1 MGMEVKIKM
10 IKSVK
15 CIIVFLFLHLLFSGK
30 SVAQQNIQFTQY
42 VFNSLSINPAYA
54 GYKEEWFVQMA
65 LRSQWMGVEG
75 APKTGAISIDG
86 ILDPR
91 DRKMGLGFQ
100 VTSDKIGPQFTTSVT
115 GNYAYRLQLNGD
127 DTQRLSFGIGVG
139 VVQYNLSG
147 QMLNTSEGGDQALAL
162 DDDTRLKPD
171 LRLGV
176 YYNSDYWYVG
186 LSVLDAFTNSKV
198 TNITSSAAFN
208 ISRSRHAYFIA
219 GSLINISPEMR
230 VRPSIMIK
238 EDFRGPTSLDMNVMT
253 IFNDKLWLGG
263 SYRTG
268 LGLWKEG
275 LNDLHLS
282 KQNSLSGIVQVFV
295 NERFRIGYSYDYVTS
310 KLGSN
315 QNGSHELTMGF
326 TFGRVPR
333 SFICPRVF

>member
-1 MGMEVKIKM
+1 MV
-10 IKSVK
+10 KSVK
-15 CIIVFLFLHLLFSGK
+15 CTIVFLLLHLLFSDQ
-30 SVAQQNIQFTQY
+30 SIAQQNIQFTQY
-42 VFNSLSINPAYA
+42 VFNSLSVNPAYA

-65 LRSQWMGVEG
+65 LRSQWLGVEG
-75 APKTGAISIDG
+75 APKTGVISIDG
-86 ILDPR
+86 IVDPR
-91 DRKMGLGFQ
+91 DRKMGIGFQ

-115 GNYAYRLQLNGD
+115 GNYAYRLQLNDD

-139 VVQYNLSG
+139 VVQYNLDG
-147 QMLNTSEGGDQALAL
+147 QMLNTSEGGDQAIAL
-162 DDDTRLKPD
+162 DNESHLKPD

-186 LSVLDAFTNSKV
+186 LSVLDAFYNGEATNTTRSP
-198 TNITSSAAFN
+198 AFN
-208 ISRSRHAYFIA
+208 ISRSRHAYLIA
-219 GSLINISPEMR
+219 GSLINVSPEMR
-230 VRPSIMIK
+230 VRPSLMIK

-263 SYRTG
+263 SFRTG
-268 LGLWKEG
+268 FGLWKKG
-275 LNDLHLS
+275 INDLDLG
-282 KQNSLSGIVQVFV
+282 KQNSISGIVQIFV
-295 NERFRIGYSYDYVTS
+295 SERFRIGYSYDYVTS

>member
-1 MGMEVKIKM
+1 MEIKVKM
-10 IKSVK
+10 IKSVRY
-15 CIIVFLFLHLLFSGK
+15 IIVFLSLHLLFSDQ

-42 VFNSLSINPAYA
+42 VFNSLSVNPAYA
-54 GYKEEWFVQMA
+54 GYKEEWFAQMA
-65 LRSQWMGVEG
+65 LRSQWLGVEG
-75 APKTGAISIDG
+75 APKTGVISIDG
-86 ILDPR
+86 IVDPR
-91 DRKMGLGFQ
+91 DRKMGIGFQ

-115 GNYAYRLQLNGD
+115 GNYAYRLQLNDD

-139 VVQYNLSG
+139 VVQYNLDG
-147 QMLNTSEGGDQALAL
+147 QMLNTSEGGDQAIAL
-162 DDDTRLKPD
+162 DNESHLKPD

-186 LSVLDAFTNSKV
+186 LSMLDAFSNGGV
-198 TNITSSAAFN
+198 TNTTRSPAFN

-230 VRPSIMIK
+230 VRPSLMIK
-238 EDFRGPTSLDMNVMT
+238 EDFRGPTSLDLNVMT

-263 SYRTG
+263 SFRTG
-268 LGLWKEG
+268 FGLWKKG
-275 LNDLHLS
+275 INDLDLG
-282 KQNSLSGIVQVFV
+282 KQNSISGIVQVFV
-295 NERFRIGYSYDYVTS
+295 SDRFRIGYSYDYVTS

>member
-1 MGMEVKIKM
+1 MEIKVKM
-10 IKSVK
+10 IKSVRY
-15 CIIVFLFLHLLFSGK
+15 IIVFLSLHLLFSDQ
-30 SVAQQNIQFTQY
+30 SIAQQNIQFTQY
-42 VFNSLSINPAYA
+42 VFNSLSVNPAYA
-54 GYKEEWFVQMA
+54 GYKEEWFAQMA
-65 LRSQWMGVEG
+65 LRSQWLGVEG
-75 APKTGAISIDG
+75 APKTGVISIDG
-86 ILDPR
+86 IVDPR
-91 DRKMGLGFQ
+91 DRKMGIGFQ

-115 GNYAYRLQLNGD
+115 GNYAYRLQLNDD

-139 VVQYNLSG
+139 VVQYNLDG
-147 QMLNTSEGGDQALAL
+147 QMLNTSEGGDQAIAL
-162 DDDTRLKPD
+162 DNESHLKPD

-186 LSVLDAFTNSKV
+186 LSMLDAFSNGGV
-198 TNITSSAAFN
+198 TNTTRSPAFN

-230 VRPSIMIK
+230 VRPSLMIK
-238 EDFRGPTSLDMNVMT
+238 EDFRGPTSLDLNVMT

-263 SYRTG
+263 SFRTG
-268 LGLWKEG
+268 FGLWKKG
-275 LNDLHLS
+275 INDLDLG
-282 KQNSLSGIVQVFV
+282 KQNSISGIVQVFV
-295 NERFRIGYSYDYVTS
+295 SDRFRIGYSYDYVTS

>member
-1 MGMEVKIKM
+1 MMVKM
-10 IKSVK
+10 VKSVK
-15 CIIVFLFLHLLFSGK
+15 CIIVFLLLYLLIPDQSI
-30 SVAQQNIQFTQY
+30 AQQNIQFTQY
-42 VFNSLSINPAYA
+42 VFNSLSVNPAYA

-65 LRSQWMGVEG
+65 LRSQWLGAEG
-75 APKTGAISIDG
+75 APKTGVVSIDG
-86 ILDPR
+86 IVDPR
-91 DRKMGLGFQ
+91 DRKMGIGFQ

-127 DTQRLSFGIGVG
+127 DTRRLSFGIGVG
-139 VVQYNLSG
+139 VVQYNLNG
-147 QMLNTSEGGDQALAL
+147 NMLNTSEGGDQALVL
-162 DDDTRLKPD
+162 DDESQLRPD

-176 YYNSDYWYVG
+176 YYNSDYWYIG
-186 LSVLDAFTNSKV
+186 LSILDAFSGSGV
-198 TNITSSAAFN
+198 TNTTRSPAFN

-219 GSLINISPEMR
+219 GSLINISPQMR
-230 VRPSIMIK
+230 VRPSLMIK

-263 SYRTG
+263 SFRTG
-268 LGLWKEG
+268 FGLWKKG
-275 LNDLHLS
+275 INDLDLG

-295 NERFRIGYSYDYVTS
+295 SDRFRIGYSYDYVTS

>member
-1 MGMEVKIKM
+1 M
-10 IKSVK
+10 IKSVR
-15 CIIVFLFLHLLFSGK
+15 CIIVFLSLHLLFSDQ
-30 SVAQQNIQFTQY
+30 SIAQQNIQFTQY
-42 VFNSLSINPAYA
+42 VFNSLSVNPAYA
-54 GYKEEWFVQMA
+54 GYKEEWFAQMA
-65 LRSQWMGVEG
+65 LRSQWLGVEG
-75 APKTGAISIDG
+75 APKTGVISIDG
-86 ILDPR
+86 IVDPR
-91 DRKMGLGFQ
+91 DRKMGIGFQ

-115 GNYAYRLQLNGD
+115 GNYAYRLQLNDD

-139 VVQYNLSG
+139 VVQYNLDG
-147 QMLNTSEGGDQALAL
+147 QMLNTSEGGDQAIAL
-162 DDDTRLKPD
+162 DNESHLKPD

-186 LSVLDAFTNSKV
+186 LSMLDAFSNGGV
-198 TNITSSAAFN
+198 TNTTRSPAFN

-230 VRPSIMIK
+230 VRPSLMIK
-238 EDFRGPTSLDMNVMT
+238 EDFRGPTSLDLNVMT

-263 SYRTG
+263 SFRTG
-268 LGLWKEG
+268 FGLWKKG
-275 LNDLHLS
+275 INDLDLG
-282 KQNSLSGIVQVFV
+282 KQNSISGIVQVFV
-295 NERFRIGYSYDYVTS
+295 SDRFRIGYSYDYVTS

>member
-1 MGMEVKIKM
+1 MEIKVKM
-10 IKSVK
+10 IKSVR
-15 CIIVFLFLHLLFSGK
+15 CIIVFLSLHLLFSDQ
-30 SVAQQNIQFTQY
+30 SIAQQNIQFTQY
-42 VFNSLSINPAYA
+42 VFNSLSVNPAYA
-54 GYKEEWFVQMA
+54 GYKEEWFAQMA
-65 LRSQWMGVEG
+65 LRSQWLGVEG
-75 APKTGAISIDG
+75 APKTGVISIDG
-86 ILDPR
+86 IVDPR
-91 DRKMGLGFQ
+91 DRKMGIGFQ

-115 GNYAYRLQLNGD
+115 GNYAYRLQLNDD

-139 VVQYNLSG
+139 VVQYNLDG
-147 QMLNTSEGGDQALAL
+147 QMLNTSEGGDQAIAL
-162 DDDTRLKPD
+162 DNESHLKPD

-186 LSVLDAFTNSKV
+186 LSVLDAFSSSGV
-198 TNITSSAAFN
+198 TNTTRSPAFN

-230 VRPSIMIK
+230 VRPSLMIK

-263 SYRTG
+263 SFRTG
-268 LGLWKEG
+268 FGLWKKG
-275 LNDLHLS
+275 INDLDLG
-282 KQNSLSGIVQVFV
+282 KQNSISGIVQVFV
-295 NERFRIGYSYDYVTS
+295 SDRFRIGYSYDYVTS

>member
-1 MGMEVKIKM
+1 MDMKAKLMKLVKYK
-10 IKSVK
+10 V
-15 CIIVFLFLHLLFSGK
+15 VVLFISLLFAGRAM
-30 SVAQQNIQFTQY
+30 AQQNIQFSQY

-54 GYKEEWFVQMA
+54 GYKEEWFAQFA
-65 LRSQWMGVEG
+65 LRAQWVGVEG

-91 DRKMGLGFQ
+91 DRKMGLGLQ
-100 VTSDKIGPQFTTSVT
+100 VTSDKIGPQFTTSIT
-115 GNYAYRLQLNGD
+115 GNYAYRLQLNDD

-139 VVQYNLSG
+139 IVQYNLNG
-147 QMLNTSEGGDQALAL
+147 NMINTSEEGDQALVL
-162 DDDTRLKPD
+162 NNENSLKPD
-171 LRLGV
+171 VRFGV
-176 YYNSDYWYVG
+176 YYNSDFWYMG
-186 LSVLDAFTNSKV
+186 FSLLDAFYGTQ
-198 TNITSSAAFN
+198 TSNTTMSSSFN

-219 GSLINISPEMR
+219 GGLINISPEMR
-230 VRPSIMIK
+230 VRPSLLMK
-238 EDFRGPTSLDMNVMT
+238 EDFKGPTSLDMNVMA

-268 LGLWKEG
+268 LSLWKQE
-275 LNDLHLS
+275 LNELHLA
-282 KQNSLSGIVQVFV
+282 KQNSVSGIVQVFV
-295 NERFRIGYSYDYVTS
+295 NDRFRIGYSYDYVTS

>member
-1 MGMEVKIKM
+1 MEIKVKM
-10 IKSVK
+10 IKSVRY
-15 CIIVFLFLHLLFSGK
+15 IIVFLSLHLLFSDQ
-30 SVAQQNIQFTQY
+30 SIAQQNIQFTQY
-42 VFNSLSINPAYA
+42 VFNSLSVNPAYA
-54 GYKEEWFVQMA
+54 GYKEEWFAQMA
-65 LRSQWMGVEG
+65 LRSQWLGVEG
-75 APKTGAISIDG
+75 APKTGVISIDG
-86 ILDPR
+86 IVDPR
-91 DRKMGLGFQ
+91 DRKMGIGFQ

-115 GNYAYRLQLNGD
+115 GNYAYRLQLNDD

-139 VVQYNLSG
+139 VVQYNLDG
-147 QMLNTSEGGDQALAL
+147 QMLNTSESGDQAIAL
-162 DDDTRLKPD
+162 DNESHLKPD

-186 LSVLDAFTNSKV
+186 LSMLDAFSNGGV
-198 TNITSSAAFN
+198 TNTTRSPAFN

-230 VRPSIMIK
+230 VRPSLMIK
-238 EDFRGPTSLDMNVMT
+238 EDFRGPTSLDLNVMT

-263 SYRTG
+263 SFRTG
-268 LGLWKEG
+268 FGLWKKG
-275 LNDLHLS
+275 INDLDLG
-282 KQNSLSGIVQVFV
+282 KQNSISGIVQVFV
-295 NERFRIGYSYDYVTS
+295 SDRFRIGYSYDYVTS